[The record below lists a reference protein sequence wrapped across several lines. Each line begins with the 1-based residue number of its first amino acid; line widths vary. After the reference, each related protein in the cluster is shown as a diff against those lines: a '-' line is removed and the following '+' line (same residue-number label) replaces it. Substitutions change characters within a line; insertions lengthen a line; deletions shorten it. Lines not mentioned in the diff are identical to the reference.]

1 MYTKEQ
7 FIETA
12 VKRGYARKHVVQIWL
27 KDHDQDSYSEDDLIE
42 VYRFADREPL
52 RNEPIK
58 MRCPDEEEMKQII
71 RDSWL

>member
-1 MYTKEQ
+1 MYTKNQ
-7 FIETA
+7 FIKTA
-12 VKRGYARKHVVQIWL
+12 VKRGYACQRVVKLWL
-27 KDHDQDSYSEDDLIE
+27 KDHEQDSYSEDDLIE

-58 MRCPDEEEMKQII
+58 LNCIDEEELKQII

>member
-12 VKRGYARKHVVQIWL
+12 LKRGYARRHVIQIWL
-27 KDHDQDSYSEDDLIE
+27 KDHPQGPYSEDDLIE
-42 VYRFADREPL
+42 VYRFAEREPL

-58 MRCPDEEEMKQII
+58 LNCTDEEELKQLI